1 MTSSPFRNL
10 NRLEFLVTLA
20 CTGRC
25 RHCSEGDHTSAGQ
38 SLDKTAAVRA
48 VHSLCREYKIES
60 VMTFGGEPLLC
71 LDCVC
76 AIHEAARE
84 MGIPKRQLITNG
96 FFSRDTAKIIAA
108 AKRVADSGVN
118 DILLSVDAFHQ
129 ETIPLEPVMTFA
141 LAVKETG
148 SGMRTRIPVRI
159 RSHPAWLVS
168 ADHDNPYNVRTREIL
183 AEFEKRGIEP
193 SDGNIVFPS
202 GNAKKYLSE
211 YFDPNDNPT
220 SPYAEDPNDIH
231 SVCIGPS
238 GDLFGGN
245 ISERDICDILSDYAQ
260 NKA

>member
-1 MTSSPFRNL
+1 
-10 NRLEFLVTLA
+10 
-20 CTGRC
+20 
-25 RHCSEGDHTSAGQ
+25 
-38 SLDKTAAVRA
+38 
-48 VHSLCREYKIES
+48 
-60 VMTFGGEPLLC
+60 MTFGGEPLLC

-76 AIHEAARE
+76 KIHEAARAA
-84 MGIPKRQLITNG
+84 GIPKRQLITNG
-96 FFSRDTAKIIAA
+96 FFSRDTAKITAA

-141 LAVKETG
+141 LAVKDAG
-148 SGMRTRIPVRI
+148 SDTRIPARI

-168 ADHDNPYNVRTREIL
+168 PRTTTRIMS
-183 AEFEKRGIEP
+183 APAKSSPNSKTRNQP

-202 GNAKKYLSE
+202 GNAKKYLAE

-220 SPYAEDPNDIH
+220 SPYAEDPNDIRA
-231 SVCIGPS
+231 VCIGPS

-245 ISERDICDILSDYAQ
+245 ISERDIRDILSDYAQ

>member
-1 MTSSPFRNL
+1 MNPSPHRNL

-20 CTGRC
+20 CTGHC

-141 LAVKETG
+141 LAVKDAG
-148 SGMRTRIPVRI
+148 SDTRIPVRI

-168 ADHDNPYNVRTREIL
+168 TDHDNPYNVRTREIL
-183 AEFEKRGIEP
+183 AEFEKRGITS

-202 GNAKKYLSE
+202 GNAKKYLAE

-220 SPYAEDPNDIH
+220 SPYAEDPNDIRA
-231 SVCIGPS
+231 VCIGPS

>member
-1 MTSSPFRNL
+1 MKPSPHRNL

-20 CTGRC
+20 CTGHC

-38 SLDKTAAVRA
+38 SLDTAAAVRA

-76 AIHEAARE
+76 AVHEAARAA
-84 MGIPKRQLITNG
+84 GIPKRQLITNG
-96 FFSRDTAKIIAA
+96 FFSRDTAKITAA

-141 LAVKETG
+141 LAVKET
-148 SGMRTRIPVRI
+148 PARI

-168 ADHDNPYNVRTREIL
+168 PEDDNPYNVRTREIL

-202 GNAKKYLSE
+202 GNAKKYLAE
-211 YFDPNDNPT
+211 YFDPNDNPI
-220 SPYAEDPNDIH
+220 SPYAEDPNDIRA
-231 SVCIGPS
+231 VCIGPS
-238 GDLFGGN
+238 GDIFGGN
-245 ISERDICDILSDYAQ
+245 IYERDICDILSDYAQ